1 MIPSPVNQTTLPA
14 TQRTRGSARL
24 PGRTSENQQQSCAYT
39 RSPLQ
44 DSRLF
49 GPSPWKILA
58 LIVLKNGF
66 LSNPA
71 PGENLESGNL
81 VMETGCSEVP
91 RTTSSTFFPIVQRAL
106 RDNHLLPWATLCQTV
121 RPYPIAAI
129 LCGISLHL
137 YDQFIHCMVALC

>member
-1 MIPSPVNQTTLPA
+1 MSRVPVDILVSRGARSPAEGQFRP
-14 TQRTRGSARL
+14 RFG
-24 PGRTSENQQQSCAYT
+24 PYT

-58 LIVLKNGF
+58 TTYYKKQRC

-81 VMETGCSEVP
+81 VMETGCTPFNLTPLCTVSFHTLNLQTNTLRVSTSRATAFCFFKAPFEHSTLP
-91 RTTSSTFFPIVQRAL
+91 RAYARSP
-106 RDNHLLPWATLCQTV
+106 C
-121 RPYPIAAI
+121 
-129 LCGISLHL
+129 
-137 YDQFIHCMVALC
+137 